1 MESWML
7 QTLISTGGGII
18 AGILIERRRRKWELE
33 KEAMKDHFED
43 IKKCLVRIRERV
55 SELRFYFIL
64 DEAFSIPS
72 PQSIEEDLQKDEIHW
87 WGFFSFKGFECEPLL
102 FEDLRNH
109 YPGLYF
115 RLISLEEFIREK
127 YPDFRYALSALLRRM
142 EEDPKFKS
150 LYQEIMENA
159 AIYPRPFEPY
169 RQAALFLSL
178 GIDQSSWPNI
188 YKSVR
193 ERLSAIEAIGREL
206 YNAEEAERVR
216 AIRKDAFK
224 MMEECLKNIEEIR
237 LSKNLRGKCKYIKA
251 S

>member
-1 MESWML
+1 MENWIL

-55 SELRFYFIL
+55 SELRFYFIF

-72 PQSIEEDLQKDEIHW
+72 PQSIEEELQRDEIHW
-87 WGFFSFKGFECEPLL
+87 WNFFSFKGFECKPPL

-109 YPGLYF
+109 YPDLYSK
-115 RLISLEEFIREK
+115 LISLEEFIREK
-127 YPDFRYALSALLRRM
+127 YPDFRYALGALLRRL

-150 LYQEIMENA
+150 LYQEIMKNV
-159 AIYPRPFEPY
+159 AIYQGQFEPY
-169 RQAALFLSL
+169 RQAVLFLSL

-188 YKSVR
+188 YRSVKKK
-193 ERLSAIEAIGREL
+193 LSIIEVIGREL
-206 YNAEEAERVR
+206 YNTEEAERVR
-216 AIRKDAFK
+216 AIRKDVFK
-224 MMEECLKNIEEIR
+224 IVEECLKNIDEIL